1 MMVKSYVEAV
11 LNSDL
16 LVVAGGGA
24 ITDIFKYHAMEM
36 LTTFSMASKN
46 GIPTAMLGQGIGPVQ
61 DADLRLS

>member
-24 ITDIFKYHAMEM
+24 ITDIFKYHAME
-36 LTTFSMASKN
+36 S
-46 GIPTAMLGQGIGPVQ
+46 
-61 DADLRLS
+61 